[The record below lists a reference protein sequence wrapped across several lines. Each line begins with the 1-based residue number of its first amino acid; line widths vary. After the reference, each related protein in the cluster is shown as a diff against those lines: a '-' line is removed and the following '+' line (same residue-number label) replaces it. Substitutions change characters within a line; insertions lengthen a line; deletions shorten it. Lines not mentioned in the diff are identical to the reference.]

1 MALSAWTACAATLMA
16 GLAIAGVPPVSADDT
31 GQTTGDAKT
40 KPTDYSYRGGPV
52 PQFSPP
58 LAKGEKVRE
67 RGYVSMVTDGD
78 TFRLGAAPSR
88 RVRNYK
94 VVRLVGVQAPERVAR
109 HAPGAQC
116 GGADAYQ
123 ELTVVAEGYPVV
135 LASMRKST
143 NTIRGRLLRT
153 AYIYAQGRWVDLA
166 AHQLSHGWG
175 QWMPRKEEPAHNRAY
190 RNLYAAAV
198 NSRVNMWNP
207 TFCGDE
213 LSPGA
218 VLRVLIQPDPVGN
231 DQQNLNGEY
240 VQLFN
245 DGVATVD
252 VSGWAIRDS
261 SLETFQFPS
270 GTAIAPGGSVKLHV
284 GSGTATSSTFYWG
297 RKRAAFA
304 NPDSIKRYVGDGVW
318 VVDPQGNT
326 RAQSLYPCET
336 GCYDM
341 RQDAITIAKVRY
353 DPPGNELRSPNREWV
368 KVRNRSAETL
378 SMVGY
383 KLTIG
388 GLAYEF
394 RATDTMTPGQTLK
407 IRMGKGKPKGN
418 TRFFKARHA
427 ILDNGGDSVAIRRF
441 DGHRIT
447 SYSWR
452 KGKITRS

>member
-218 VLRVLIQPDPVGN
+218 
-231 DQQNLNGEY
+231 
-240 VQLFN
+240 
-245 DGVATVD
+245 
-252 VSGWAIRDS
+252 
-261 SLETFQFPS
+261 
-270 GTAIAPGGSVKLHV
+270 
-284 GSGTATSSTFYWG
+284 
-297 RKRAAFA
+297 
-304 NPDSIKRYVGDGVW
+304 
-318 VVDPQGNT
+318 
-326 RAQSLYPCET
+326 
-336 GCYDM
+336 
-341 RQDAITIAKVRY
+341 
-353 DPPGNELRSPNREWV
+353 
-368 KVRNRSAETL
+368 
-378 SMVGY
+378 
-383 KLTIG
+383 
-388 GLAYEF
+388 
-394 RATDTMTPGQTLK
+394 
-407 IRMGKGKPKGN
+407 
-418 TRFFKARHA
+418 
-427 ILDNGGDSVAIRRF
+427 
-441 DGHRIT
+441 
-447 SYSWR
+447 
-452 KGKITRS
+452 